1 MSNNYPDS
9 LLIQQYLEGKLDPE
23 MMHQLEKQALD
34 DQFLWDALE
43 GYSYTSDPGA
53 DLSILQRQLHER
65 IVHLQENKK
74 VFDLTWQ
81 RLSIAAAAAVL
92 FISAGILF
100 WMNTSQTAKKLA
112 SSPKQVDVTL
122 MDSDSVGAVIKSA
135 EVPGKAPASLGKGSV
150 NDQTRINKEK
160 TINIASAPSL
170 PVISAVPDARS
181 DAPPSS
187 DTKLSARNISLDS
200 KVTPSSSSRVSSSG
214 QAIQESVV
222 QPVTGWDI
230 YRKYLEENIRRP
242 VNEPKLSG
250 SVYLSFEI
258 NAEGRPLNF
267 NILKSLSGSYDAE
280 AIRLVREGPDW
291 KSAAGSTI
299 RTGRVEVI
307 FKF

>member
-1 MSNNYPDS
+1 M
-9 LLIQQYLEGKLDPE
+9 LIQQYLEGKLDPE

-43 GYSYTSDPGA
+43 GYTNIADPGA

-100 WMNTSQTAKKLA
+100 WMNSNQAVEA
-112 SSPKQVDVTL
+112 PDSSSKQVNVTL
-122 MDSDSVGAVIKSA
+122 MDTDSIVSIVK
-135 EVPGKAPASLGKGSV
+135 PA
-150 NDQTRINKEK
+150 Q
-160 TINIASAPSL
+160 
-170 PVISAVPDARS
+170 SAV
-181 DAPPSS
+181 
-187 DTKLSARNISLDS
+187 
-200 KVTPSSSSRVSSSG
+200 
-214 QAIQESVV
+214 QESVV

-230 YRKYLEENIRRP
+230 YRNYLEENIRVP
-242 VNEPKLSG
+242 ENEPKLSG

-258 NAEGRPLNF
+258 NSDGRPMNF
-267 NILKSLSGSYDAE
+267 NILNSLSNSYDAE

-299 RTGRVEVI
+299 ITGRVEVK

>member
-9 LLIQQYLEGKLDPE
+9 LLIQQYFEGKLDPE
-23 MMHQLEKQALD
+23 MMHQLEKQALE
-34 DQFLWDALE
+34 DQFLWDAME
-43 GYSYTSDPGA
+43 GYTNISNPGA

-100 WMNTSQTAKKLA
+100 WMNSNQRVEKLD
-112 SSPKQVDVTL
+112 SSSKQVNVTL
-122 MDSDSVGAVIKSA
+122 MNTDSIVSIVKPA
-135 EVPGKAPASLGKGSV
+135 E
-150 NDQTRINKEK
+150 
-160 TINIASAPSL
+160 
-170 PVISAVPDARS
+170 SAV
-181 DAPPSS
+181 
-187 DTKLSARNISLDS
+187 
-200 KVTPSSSSRVSSSG
+200 
-214 QAIQESVV
+214 QEAVV

-230 YRKYLEENIRRP
+230 YRKYLEENIRMP
-242 VNEPKLSG
+242 ENEPKLSG

-258 NAEGRPLNF
+258 NSEGRPMNF
-267 NILKSLSGSYDAE
+267 NILNSLSNSYDAE

-291 KSAAGSTI
+291 KSASGSTI
-299 RTGRVEVI
+299 KTGRIEVK

>member
-1 MSNNYPDS
+1 MSNNSPDS

-23 MMHQLEKQALD
+23 KMHQLEKQALD

-43 GYSYTSDPGA
+43 GYTNIADPGA

-100 WMNTSQTAKKLA
+100 WMNSNQRVEKLD
-112 SSPKQVDVTL
+112 SSSRQVNVTL
-122 MDSDSVGAVIKSA
+122 MDTDSIVSIVKPA
-135 EVPGKAPASLGKGSV
+135 E
-150 NDQTRINKEK
+150 
-160 TINIASAPSL
+160 
-170 PVISAVPDARS
+170 SAV
-181 DAPPSS
+181 
-187 DTKLSARNISLDS
+187 K
-200 KVTPSSSSRVSSSG
+200 
-214 QAIQESVV
+214 ESVV

-230 YRKYLEENIRRP
+230 YRKYLEENIRVP
-242 VNEPKLSG
+242 ENEPKLSG

-258 NAEGRPLNF
+258 NSDGRPMNF
-267 NILKSLSGSYDAE
+267 NILNSLSNSYDAE
-280 AIRLVREGPDW
+280 AIRLIREGPDW
-291 KSAAGSTI
+291 KSEVGSI
-299 RTGRVEVI
+299 IKTGRVEVK

>member
-1 MSNNYPDS
+1 MKSNYPDS

-34 DQFLWDALE
+34 DQFLWEALE

-100 WMNTSQTAKKLA
+100 WMNTSQTSENLT

-122 MDSDSVGAVIKSA
+122 MTSDSIVATVKPA
-135 EVPGKAPASLGKGSV
+135 EL
-150 NDQTRINKEK
+150 T
-160 TINIASAPSL
+160 
-170 PVISAVPDARS
+170 
-181 DAPPSS
+181 
-187 DTKLSARNISLDS
+187 
-200 KVTPSSSSRVSSSG
+200 
-214 QAIQESVV
+214 IQESVF
-222 QPVTGWDI
+222 QPVTGWEN
-230 YRKYLEENIRRP
+230 YKKYLEENIRRP
-242 VNEPKLSG
+242 ENEPKLSG

-258 NAEGRPLNF
+258 NSEGRPINFIVLNP
-267 NILKSLSGSYDAE
+267 LSNSYDAE

-291 KSAAGSTI
+291 KSTLGSTI
-299 RTGRVEVI
+299 ATGRIEV
-307 FKF
+307 KF

>member
-1 MSNNYPDS
+1 VKSNYPDS

-43 GYSYTSDPGA
+43 GYTYTSNPGA

-100 WMNTSQTAKKLA
+100 WMNSNKADEKLA
-112 SSPKQVDVTL
+112 SSSKQVNVTL
-122 MDSDSVGAVIKSA
+122 MDSDSVTAIIKPA
-135 EVPGKAPASLGKGSV
+135 ETTV
-150 NDQTRINKEK
+150 
-160 TINIASAPSL
+160 
-170 PVISAVPDARS
+170 
-181 DAPPSS
+181 
-187 DTKLSARNISLDS
+187 
-200 KVTPSSSSRVSSSG
+200 
-214 QAIQESVV
+214 QEFAV

-230 YRKYLEENIRRP
+230 YRKYLEENIRLP
-242 VNEPKLSG
+242 ENEPKLNG

-258 NAEGRPLNF
+258 NSVGRPMNFTILNP
-267 NILKSLSGSYDAE
+267 LSDSYNAE

-291 KSAAGSTI
+291 KSAAGSNI
-299 RTGRVEVI
+299 KTGRVEVK

>member
-1 MSNNYPDS
+1 VKSNYPDS

-43 GYSYTSDPGA
+43 GYTYTSDPGA

-100 WMNTSQTAKKLA
+100 WMNSNQAVQEPD
-112 SSPKQVDVTL
+112 SSSKQVNVSL
-122 MDSDSVGAVIKSA
+122 MDSDTIVATVKPT
-135 EVPGKAPASLGKGSV
+135 ETT
-150 NDQTRINKEK
+150 DQEF
-160 TINIASAPSL
+160 
-170 PVISAVPDARS
+170 
-181 DAPPSS
+181 
-187 DTKLSARNISLDS
+187 
-200 KVTPSSSSRVSSSG
+200 
-214 QAIQESVV
+214 VV
-222 QPVTGWDI
+222 QPVTGWDN

-242 VNEPKLSG
+242 ENEPKLIG

-258 NAEGRPLNF
+258 NSEGRPINF
-267 NILKSLSGSYDAE
+267 NVLNPLSDSYNAE

-291 KSAAGSTI
+291 KSIAGSTI
-299 RTGRVEVI
+299 KTGRVEVK

>member
-1 MSNNYPDS
+1 MSNNSPDS

-43 GYSYTSDPGA
+43 GYTTIADPGA

-100 WMNTSQTAKKLA
+100 WMNSNQRFEKLD
-112 SSPKQVDVTL
+112 SSSKRVNVTL
-122 MDSDSVGAVIKSA
+122 MDTDSIVSIVKPA
-135 EVPGKAPASLGKGSV
+135 E
-150 NDQTRINKEK
+150 
-160 TINIASAPSL
+160 
-170 PVISAVPDARS
+170 SAV
-181 DAPPSS
+181 
-187 DTKLSARNISLDS
+187 
-200 KVTPSSSSRVSSSG
+200 
-214 QAIQESVV
+214 QESVV

-230 YRKYLEENIRRP
+230 YRKYLEENIRVP
-242 VNEPKLSG
+242 ENEPKLSG

-258 NAEGRPLNF
+258 NSEGRPMNFDVLN
-267 NILKSLSGSYDAE
+267 SLSDSYNAE

-291 KSAAGSTI
+291 KSAAGSAI
-299 RTGRVEVI
+299 KTGRVEVK